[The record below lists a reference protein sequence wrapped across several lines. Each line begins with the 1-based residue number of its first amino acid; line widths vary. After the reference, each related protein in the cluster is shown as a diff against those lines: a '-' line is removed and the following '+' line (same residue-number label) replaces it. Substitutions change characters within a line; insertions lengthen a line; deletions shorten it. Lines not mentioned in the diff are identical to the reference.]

1 MANEPLVEVA
11 RLVRRFRA
19 DYGIRRRPSAVEA
32 QVMRHAAEMVVFA
45 EVVRAAALA
54 GTATIK
60 DVVRSENAARRALR
74 DMRVVLPKPAPPP
87 LPSLQELMAA
97 HGG

>member
-1 MANEPLVEVA
+1 ML
-11 RLVRRFRA
+11 
-19 DYGIRRRPSAVEA
+19 
-32 QVMRHAAEMVVFA
+32 HAAEMTVFA
-45 EVVRAAALA
+45 ETVRAAALV
-54 GTATIK
+54 GTASIN

-74 DMRVVLPKPAPPP
+74 DMRSALPKPAPPP